1 MNETTEILALARE
14 LAIDRFKPG
23 RVREQGFRSGAYDTG
38 TDVTR
43 FIPNAEAELIRRRT
57 ENTEA
62 E

>member
-14 LAIDRFKPG
+14 LAIDHFKPG
-23 RVREQGFRSGAYDTG
+23 KVREIGFRSGAYDNG
-38 TDVTR
+38 SDVTR
-43 FIPNAEAELIRRRT
+43 FVAAAEAELIRRRT